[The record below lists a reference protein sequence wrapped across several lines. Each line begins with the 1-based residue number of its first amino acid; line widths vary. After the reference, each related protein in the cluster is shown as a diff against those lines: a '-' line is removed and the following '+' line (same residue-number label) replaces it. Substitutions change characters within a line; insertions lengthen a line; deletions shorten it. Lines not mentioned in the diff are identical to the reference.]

1 MLMKTL
7 IAIALIL
14 VSARITHGQDV
25 LSLTECYRL
34 AESNYPRITQRHLID
49 LAREYSLENAGKGA
63 LPRISFGGQ
72 ATYQSDVTQ
81 IPVEM
86 PGVEPLS
93 KDQYRVFAEVSQP
106 LYQGGTVG
114 ALKEQE
120 RNSSEVEHLQ
130 LDVELYS
137 IRARVNELYFGV
149 LLMEEQHRITALR
162 KKDLSSAL
170 AKINAMV
177 LNGTAIRSSAASLEA
192 ELLKVD
198 QRLVEIE
205 SGADAYRTMLGRFIN
220 EQIGPDTRL
229 ERAVFEPAPDV
240 IERQELRVF
249 DAQRRLIEANKSML
263 AARRKPRLELF
274 IQGGYGRP
282 GLNMLKNEFDLYYLG
297 GLRFTWLLSAYYTAK
312 KEEQLLS
319 LRQQSIDV
327 QRETFLFNTA
337 IQLSEYE
344 SEINK
349 LLKLTEVDHRIIRL
363 RTEVRETARAQLDEG
378 VITSSDFIREVNAE
392 DQAKQDLALHQTQ
405 LLLAQARY
413 HFASGH

>member
-1 MLMKTL
+1 
-7 IAIALIL
+7 
-14 VSARITHGQDV
+14 
-25 LSLTECYRL
+25 
-34 AESNYPRITQRHLID
+34 
-49 LAREYSLENAGKGA
+49 
-63 LPRISFGGQ
+63 
-72 ATYQSDVTQ
+72 
-81 IPVEM
+81 
-86 PGVEPLS
+86 
-93 KDQYRVFAEVSQP
+93 
-106 LYQGGTVG
+106 
-114 ALKEQE
+114 
-120 RNSSEVEHLQ
+120 VEHLQ

-229 ERAVFEPAPDV
+229 ERAVFEPPPDV